1 MAAAEWSERT
11 RLLVTLGVMVLV
23 NLGAWGFTYKASQ
36 DHEATR
42 LKMVGLQKEVKVLM
56 DEEEKEKELTSQ
68 IEKFDREH
76 KKLAARLPDVPKR
89 ERLASKMSELAQ
101 QYKMNQRP
109 SRYEQGRKPD
119 VPGLNPQNFLCDVCH
134 TQYEA
139 DFNSLCYFMNTLE
152 EHYDYFLALEDL
164 SITANSSGMGVTDV
178 SKHEVTLTIISYQY
192 RAQTGP

>member
-11 RLLVTLGVMVLV
+11 RLLVTIGVVVLV
-23 NLGAWGFTYKASQ
+23 NLGAWGFVYKASQ

-42 LKMVGLQKEVKVLM
+42 LKMVALQKEVKALE
-56 DEEEKEKELTSQ
+56 EEEKREQDLTRE
-68 IEKFDREH
+68 IETFERQH

-89 ERLASKMSELAQ
+89 EKLASKMSELAQ
-101 QYKMNQRP
+101 QYKMTEKAT
-109 SRYEQGRKPD
+109 RYEYGKKPD
-119 VPGLNPQNFLCDVCH
+119 VQGLNFLCDVCH

-164 SITANSSGMGVTDV
+164 AITASSSGMGVTDV
-178 SKHEVTLTIISYQY
+178 SKHDVTLTIISYQY
-192 RAQTGP
+192 ASRTGP